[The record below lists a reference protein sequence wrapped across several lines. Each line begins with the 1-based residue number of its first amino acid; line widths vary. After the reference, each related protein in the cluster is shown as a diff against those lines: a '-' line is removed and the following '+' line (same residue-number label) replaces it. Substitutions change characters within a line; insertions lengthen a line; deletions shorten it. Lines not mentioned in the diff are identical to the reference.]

1 MKGEYKDEFSKVAER
16 VARSMEDFDRGHTII
31 AHFSPIRELIA
42 FPPQFPTDLLQRMQ
56 SIEAE
61 EYRRSILQA
70 PPRNTEM
77 DILELENSIMKA
89 EAIREAKAA
98 QKQPKNKYQFIDGIY
113 GRNNRREQCR

>member
-1 MKGEYKDEFSKVAER
+1 M
-16 VARSMEDFDRGHTII
+16 ARSMEDFDRGHTII